1 MNNVSNH
8 SRFLQLRQEFSF
20 FEYQSYSFREEN
32 EAYRLRFNFNLGN
45 KFYFHPETLIP
56 KKSFLKLPQNVEQ
69 LNWLVF
75 NIGMVE
81 LISYWKLACPE
92 KVIIKPYRLDE
103 QQHQWWKKLYYNGLG
118 EFFYVNGIKTTRDAF
133 MQIES
138 EGDEP
143 MTAVATE
150 TNQLTIVPVGGGKD
164 SVVTLE
170 LLRQAGKPIVPM
182 IVNPR
187 KASLDTAK
195 IAGFEPEQCLIF
207 QRTLDPQLLK
217 LNAEGF
223 LNGHTPFSAL
233 LAFLSALGALFTGA
247 PWIALSNES
256 SASESTVHN
265 EDVNHQYSK
274 SIEFE
279 DDFIWYMQHYLLK
292 NAHYFS
298 FLRPVSELQI
308 AQIFSRFQPYHAAF
322 RSCNAGSK
330 TDSWCNNCPKCLFTY
345 LMLSPFVK
353 PTGLKAIF
361 GENLLQKNGLKSY
374 LDELRGKTAAKPF
387 ECVGTVDEVELSCQ
401 ATGHLFPDAGN
412 TLLQDITLQDFA
424 IIRND
429 LSKHLQQFE
438 TNRHPDK
445 SFTKILRDAISN

>member
-8 SRFLQLRQEFSF
+8 SRFLQLRQEYSF
-20 FEYQSYSFREEN
+20 FEYQSYSFQEEK
-32 EAYRLRFNFNLGN
+32 EVYRLRFNFNLGN

-56 KKSFLKLPQNVEQ
+56 KKSFLKLPQNLKQ

-92 KVIIKPYRLDE
+92 KVIIKAYRMDE
-103 QQHQWWKKLYYNGLG
+103 QQHNWWKKLYYNGLG
-118 EFFYVNGIKTTRDAF
+118 EFFYINGIKTTMDAF
-133 MQIES
+133 MHIES

-187 KASLDTAK
+187 KASLDTAE
-195 IAGFEPEQCLIF
+195 IAGFDPEQCLIF
-207 QRTLDPQLLK
+207 LRSLDPLMLK
-217 LNAEGF
+217 LNTAGF

-233 LAFLSALGALFTGA
+233 LAFLSALGAMLSGA

-265 EDVNHQYSK
+265 EEVNHQYSK

-292 NAHYFS
+292 NVHYFS
-298 FLRPVSELQI
+298 FLRPISELQI
-308 AQIFSRFQPYHAAF
+308 AHIFSRFQPYHSVF

-345 LMLSPFVK
+345 LMLSPFVR
-353 PTGLKAIF
+353 PSRLQTIF
-361 GENLLQKNGLKSY
+361 GENLLEKISLKPY

-401 ATGHLFPDAGN
+401 AARHLFPDVGN
-412 TLLQDITLQDFA
+412 TLLHDIVPLDFT
-424 IIRND
+424 IIQND
-429 LSKHLQQFE
+429 LSKHLQQFD
-438 TNRHPDK
+438 TNRHPDD
-445 SFTKILRDAISN
+445 SFTKILRDAISD